1 MIGARRPRQAPGDG
15 FIGEE
20 VELYRCATHPRRRD
34 APYERLLGD
43 AMDGETLLFARE
55 DGVEAAWRVVDPVL
69 TDHDT
74 AIPYKVHTWGPEE
87 AAILFGGADVWHD
100 PVPAVAPAP

>member
-1 MIGARRPRQAPGDG
+1 MALGARAKAPGDA

-20 VELYRCATHPRRRD
+20 VELYLCDTHPGIE

-43 AMDGETLLFARE
+43 AMEGETLLFARE
-55 DGVEAAWRVVDPVL
+55 DGVEASWRVVDPVL

-87 AAILFGGADVWHD
+87 AAILFGGVDVWHD
-100 PVPAVAPAP
+100 PIPAVAPAP